1 MAFQT
6 SIRQFP
12 TDGIVGDFALDG
24 PIRSQP
30 VLLQTSDATLN
41 VIGRAVT
48 LVSGTDG
55 AAVAG
60 GTGVFGGILTN
71 SKQYASLGGSSGP
84 LSPTLTLPNAL
95 PVQAT
100 TLASGIYVTLT
111 TTANVGDQVYWTQ
124 ATGALG
130 AVAPGASAPGG
141 STLIPGASVIRRNIT
156 STNQLAIIQ
165 LLNS

>member
-1 MAFQT
+1 MAFQ
-6 SIRQFP
+6 SVVRQFP
-12 TDGIVGDFALDG
+12 ADGIVGDFALDG
-24 PIRSQP
+24 PIRSQS
-30 VLLQTSDATLN
+30 VLLQTADATQN

-48 LVSGTDG
+48 MVSGTDG

-71 SKQYASLGGSSGP
+71 SKQYASLGGSTGP

-100 TLASGIYVTLT
+100 TTAPGLYVTLT
-111 TTANVGDQVYWTQ
+111 TTANVGDQVYFVQ
-124 ATGALG
+124 ASGALG
-130 AVAPGASAPGG
+130 AVAPGAAAPGG
-141 STLIPGASVIRRNIT
+141 GQLIPGASVIRRNIT
-156 STNQLAIIQ
+156 TTGQLAMIQ

>member
-1 MAFQT
+1 MAFQST
-6 SIRQFP
+6 VRQFA

-30 VLLQTSDATLN
+30 VILQTSTESNN

-48 LVSGTDG
+48 LVAGTDG

-71 SKQYASLGGSSGP
+71 SKQYASVGGSTGP
-84 LSPTLTLPNAL
+84 LSPTLVIPNNLAG
-95 PVQAT
+95 VQAT
-100 TLASGIYVTLT
+100 TLAPGVWVTMS
-111 TTANVGDQVYWTQ
+111 TTADVGDGVAFAT
-124 ATGALG
+124 ATGILA
-130 AVAPGASAPGG
+130 AAPGG
-141 STLIPGASVIRRNIT
+141 TPPASHTLIPGASVIRQ
-156 STNQLAIIQ
+156 STTVAGLTLIQ